1 MRYRKY
7 WRRWNRR
14 DRRAAQPPPEVLIAA
29 LLRGGRGVPV
39 RTAVVAVAVAEADF
53 IRIVVV
59 AGGGDHRRVLGVVAI
74 VLVLEKLDY
83 VYV

>member
-7 WRRWNRR
+7 RRRWNRR

-39 RTAVVAVAVAEADF
+39 RTAVVAVAEADF

>member
-1 MRYRKY
+1 M
-7 WRRWNRR
+7 
-14 DRRAAQPPPEVLIAA
+14 
-29 LLRGGRGVPV
+29 PV
-39 RTAVVAVAVAEADF
+39 RTAVVALAVAEADF